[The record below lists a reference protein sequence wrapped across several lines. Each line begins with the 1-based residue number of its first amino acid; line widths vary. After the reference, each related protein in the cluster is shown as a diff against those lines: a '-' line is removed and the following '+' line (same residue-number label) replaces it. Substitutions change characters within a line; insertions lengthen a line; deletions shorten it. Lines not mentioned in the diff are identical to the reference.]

1 MSSSSSS
8 HTFWVSATFVEAST
22 GAQTGLILAME
33 AAARPTPTQ
42 TLAWALLH
50 LRAHGLVHR
59 PGSLALVSSP
69 VAPSPSASRHLHA
82 QVGGAVRTLGEGRG
96 ACLHLDLEKL
106 GGEEEA

>member
-1 MSSSSSS
+1 MSSSSSSS

-59 PGSLALVSSP
+59 PGSLALFSTP
-69 VAPSPSASRHLHA
+69 VFPSPSASRHLHA
-82 QVGGAVRTLGEGRG
+82 QVGGAIRKLGEGRG
-96 ACLHLDLEKL
+96 ACLHLELDKL
-106 GGEEEA
+106 GEEDA